1 MNGQDSLNFEGRGQ
15 IRCVQQLGMVRLW
28 ERLKGAA
35 ELPDIAAVNGPDL
48 ERLRDKLMLLDVV
61 WDNGEPRYLIRFHG
75 VNFEKVNQ
83 RNCVGRF
90 LDETIPAPVRE
101 SGLRTYRDVLD
112 RRLPVFNA
120 TMVRESAGEA
130 VSYERLLLPFTATG
144 QGVERIFTVVTLFA
158 EDNSSP
164 FEIMRAAGQ
173 LSA

>member
-1 MNGQDSLNFEGRGQ
+1 MDVQNSLSFEGLGQ

-35 ELPDIAAVNGPDL
+35 ELPDISAVNGSDL

-61 WDNGEPRYLIRFHG
+61 WDSGEPRYLIRFHG
-75 VNFEKVNQ
+75 VNFEKVNL

-90 LDETIPAPVRE
+90 LDETIPPPVRE

-112 RRLPVFNA
+112 RGCPIFNV
-120 TMVRESAGEA
+120 TLVRESAGEA

-144 QGVERIFTVVTLFA
+144 KGVERIFAVVTLFA

-164 FEIMRAAGQ
+164 FEIVRAAGQ
-173 LSA
+173 LPA